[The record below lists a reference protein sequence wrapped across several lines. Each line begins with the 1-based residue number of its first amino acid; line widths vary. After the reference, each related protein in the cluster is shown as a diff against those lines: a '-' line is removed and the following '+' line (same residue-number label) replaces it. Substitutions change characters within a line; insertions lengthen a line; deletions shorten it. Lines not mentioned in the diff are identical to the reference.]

1 MPLHHNDDL
10 RQDPEELVHH
20 GVCQLPLLVSQL
32 GLGQLH
38 VPGGDDDRLI
48 ETRALNLLLALPA
61 LIRTHCSGSDLAML
75 SGLAVEMRVVGR
87 SALARL
93 HSTEMSVMSSP
104 CSEHHLAAFT
114 HADLTIFYKN
124 NI

>member
-1 MPLHHNDDL
+1 
-10 RQDPEELVHH
+10 
-20 GVCQLPLLVSQL
+20 
-32 GLGQLH
+32 
-38 VPGGDDDRLI
+38 
-48 ETRALNLLLALPA
+48 
-61 LIRTHCSGSDLAML
+61 ML

-104 CSEHHLAAFT
+104 CSVHHLAAST
-114 HADLTIFYKN
+114 HAALQIFYRY